1 MSQLSKDEILN
12 ELKRLDFRNTDESP
26 LEYAEQWTRAASSEI
41 VNVKKHVKRCPLVI
55 HSRHKA
61 IQGELE
67 SIPGVVVGKR
77 PFRKSSQFKG
87 FEREVNDRPTPSYFG
102 IDYGFSSHLSLSQF
116 LDVLLGE
123 SATIDEQLDEI
134 RRSTLDA
141 TTKSRL
147 IDARLGQGKYRRQ
160 LIAMWCACAVT
171 GCAHGSLLRA
181 SHIKS
186 WKDSSNDERLDPHN
200 GLLLAA
206 GLDAAFDKGLISFKD
221 DGEMVARS
229 DLSPADAESVG
240 IRSGMRLRKALSA
253 QSRSYLA
260 QHRHRHGFE

>member
-1 MSQLSKDEILN
+1 MSQLSKDEILE
-12 ELKRLDFRNTDESP
+12 ELKRRGFRNSDAS
-26 LEYAEQWTRAASSEI
+26 LLKYAEQWRQAELGEL
-41 VNVKKHVKRCPLVI
+41 VNVKKDTEHCPLVI
-55 HSRHKA
+55 HSRHQT
-61 IQGELE
+61 IQGTLDA
-67 SIPGVVVGKR
+67 IPGIVVGRR

-87 FEREVNDRPTPSYFG
+87 FEREVNDRPTPSYYG
-102 IDYGFSSHLSLSQF
+102 IDYGFSSHRSLSQF

-123 SATIDEQLDEI
+123 SAPIEEQLDAI
-134 RRSTLDA
+134 RNSTLDA

-147 IDARLGQGKYRRQ
+147 IDARLGQGKYRRE
-160 LIAMWCACAVT
+160 LIAMWGACAVT
-171 GCAHGSLLRA
+171 GCSLASLLRA

-221 DGEMVARS
+221 DGEMLVRS
-229 DLSPADAESVG
+229 DLSHADAESVG

-260 QHRHRHGFE
+260 QHRHRYGFR